1 MKELSES
8 QLKWSNRISL
18 NQTQAIFEVNQVD
31 TKNVNVKKIPLKLNQ
46 SFYKAN
52 MDMLKRQ
59 KQK

>member
-31 TKNVNVKKIPLKLNQ
+31 TKNVKKIPLKLNQ

-52 MDMLKRQ
+52 LDMLKRQ